1 LKGLFYFARDV
12 SLCYVF
18 QGFFNPLRRLFAM
31 SGHSKWNTIKRKK
44 GAVDSKRGKIFTK
57 IIKEITLAARLGGS
71 DPEGNARLRQA
82 IMAAKDENMPK
93 ENIDRAIKKG
103 AGGSEGATNYEEVV
117 YEGYGPGGVAV
128 LVEVMTDNKNRTVAE
143 VRHIFSK
150 HGGNL
155 GENGCVSWIFGKK
168 GSILIDKKGVNED
181 ELMELALET
190 GAEDV
195 REEENE
201 FEIITD
207 PGLFEQVKKALDHK
221 SVKYIK
227 AQVTMIPQSTVRLEA
242 ERALQMLKLMEKLE
256 DNDDVQ
262 NAYANFDIPD
272 DVMER
277 FG

>member
-1 LKGLFYFARDV
+1 
-12 SLCYVF
+12 
-18 QGFFNPLRRLFAM
+18 M

-44 GAVDSKRGKIFTK
+44 GAVDAKRGNVFTK
-57 IIKEITLAARLGGS
+57 IIKEITLAVRLGGS

-103 AGGSEGATNYEEVV
+103 VGGTEGSAGYEEVV

-155 GENGCVSWIFGKK
+155 GENGCVSWIFEKK
-168 GSILIDKKGVNED
+168 GSLLFDKKGLNED
-181 ELMELALET
+181 DLMELALDS

-201 FEIITD
+201 FEVITD
-207 PGLFEQVKKALDHK
+207 PGLFEQVKKALDCK
-221 SVKYIK
+221 NVKYIK
-227 AQVTMIPQSTVRLEA
+227 AQVTMIPQTTVRLEA
-242 ERALQMLKLMEKLE
+242 EKALQMLKLMEKLE

-272 DVMER
+272 DIMER